1 MHIFDEYT
9 VIFTMND
16 LNYKEIGKV
25 AYKKANHLENGDP
38 SLTIG
43 NFTID
48 ELKVILLT
56 IDGLG
61 RSFKIKA
68 LDELIE
74 RISDEARDACLPPI

>member
-1 MHIFDEYT
+1 
-9 VIFTMND
+9 MND

-25 AYKKANHLENGDP
+25 AYKKANQLENGDP
-38 SLTIG
+38 SLSIG
-43 NFTID
+43 NFTVD

-56 IDGLG
+56 VDGLG

-74 RISDEARDACLPPI
+74 RLTEKAYDEIRDAIVPPWNKKIL